1 MSESKDY
8 SKYEFAKDKIE
19 AKQRFLEFSFKDPL
33 PDIPPA
39 LLNSGDIDDYAR
51 ITSMV
56 FPFDENNENNKLK
69 PASYEIDFLGEVH
82 YINEETD
89 KIEKETL
96 VKGEPFILKKNSIVF
111 VFIETK
117 FFLPDYIAIRFNL
130 RIILVHRGLLLG
142 TGPLVDPGFEGR
154 LLIPLHNLTSEDY
167 ILHGGDGLIW
177 VEFTKLSPH
186 TRWDATARKGAKFY
200 PFPLSKRDLPAYEYF
215 KKASGGRP
223 AKSSIPDEVAAAKK
237 KAEEIE
243 SLVKIVSSIG
253 FVGIIAIVI
262 MTWDLIS
269 SANQNI
275 SYARDEIINFSK
287 DQTELNKRLNLL
299 EAQIKSLVESSKK
312 KNKEFNSENLD
323 NHTKLQENDSSD
335 SSH

>member
-1 MSESKDY
+1 MSEDY
-8 SKYEFAKDKIE
+8 LKLDFVSNETEAYKRFA
-19 AKQRFLEFSFKDPL
+19 EFSSKDPL
-33 PDIPPA
+33 PDIPSA
-39 LLNSGDIDDYAR
+39 LLNSGDIYDYAR

-56 FPFDENNENNKLK
+56 FPFNGIDDSEKLK
-69 PASYEIDFLGEVH
+69 PASYEIDFLGEIH

-111 VFIETK
+111 VFIDTK

-130 RIILVHRGLLLG
+130 RINHVHRGLLLG
-142 TGPLVDPGFEGR
+142 TGPLVDPGFVGK

-177 VEFTKLSPH
+177 VEFTKLSPNMK
-186 TRWDATARKGAKFY
+186 WNSSARKGATY
-200 PFPLSKRDLPAYEYF
+200 RHFPSSKRDLPAYEYF

-223 AKSSIPDEVAAAKK
+223 AKSSIPDEVAAANKK
-237 KAEEIE
+237 VEEINY
-243 SLVKIVSSIG
+243 LVKRIGSIG
-253 FVGIIAIVI
+253 FVGFIALVI

-275 SYARDEIINFSK
+275 SYARDEIINSSK
-287 DQTELNKRLNLL
+287 DQIELNKRLNIL
-299 EAQIKSLVESSKK
+299 EAQIKYFVELSKK
-312 KNKEFNSENLD
+312 TNKEFISENLG
-323 NHTKLQENDSSD
+323 NHIKSQENDASD

>member
-1 MSESKDY
+1 MNEDY
-8 SKYEFAKDKIE
+8 LKLDFVSNETE
-19 AKQRFLEFSFKDPL
+19 AYKRFEAFSSKDPL

-39 LLNSGDIDDYAR
+39 LLNSGDIYDYAR

-56 FPFDENNENNKLK
+56 FPFNGIDGDEKLK
-69 PASYEIDFLGEVH
+69 PASYEIDFLGEIY

-89 KIEKETL
+89 KIEKEIL

-111 VFIETK
+111 VFIDTK

-130 RIILVHRGLLLG
+130 RINHVHRGLLLG
-142 TGPLVDPGFEGR
+142 TGPLVDPGFVGK

-167 ILHGGDGLIW
+167 ILHGGEGLIW
-177 VEFTKLSPH
+177 IEFTKLSPNIK
-186 TRWDATARKGAKFY
+186 WDSSARNGATYRH
-200 PFPLSKRDLPAYEYF
+200 FPPSKRDLPAYEYF

-223 AKSSIPDEVAAAKK
+223 AKSSIPDEVAISNKK
-237 KAEEIE
+237 IKEINY
-243 SLVKIVSSIG
+243 LIKTIGGIG
-253 FVGIIAIVI
+253 FIGLIALII

-275 SYARDEIINFSK
+275 AIARDEITTFSK
-287 DQTELNKRLNLL
+287 DQTALNKKLNLL
-299 EAQIKSLVESSKK
+299 EAQIKYLVESSRKT
-312 KNKEFNSENLD
+312 NKEFISENLD
-323 NHTKLQENDSSD
+323 NHIKSQKNDSSD